1 MVDAE
6 QSYFQPAVRRL
17 TMEMMRLFNRESA
30 VVFNTYQCYL
40 KVSLTPVLVLL
51 LQMWICLQFYSFL
64 ISCQVI
70 VLIFLKNEDE
80 LFTDLHYR
88 KVLKRNISKMFA
100 KKLSD

>member
-51 LQMWICLQFYSFL
+51 LQMWTCLQFYSIFDFL
-64 ISCQVI
+64 SSYCS
-70 VLIFLKNEDE
+70 
-80 LFTDLHYR
+80 DLLEERRRIIHG
-88 KVLKRNISKMFA
+88 LALPESPET
-100 KKLSD
+100 